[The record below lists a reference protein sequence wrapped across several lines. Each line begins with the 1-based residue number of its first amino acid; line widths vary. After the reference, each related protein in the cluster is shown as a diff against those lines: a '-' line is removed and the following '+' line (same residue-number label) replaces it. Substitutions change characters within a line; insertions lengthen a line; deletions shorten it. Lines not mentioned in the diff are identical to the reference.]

1 MAKNSKTKR
10 PVLTIP
16 KARPGENEKAKIAR
30 QGARTTGV
38 KRKNH
43 PSRVGRK
50 KFRPQVTSIAEA
62 FEHVAKID

>member
-1 MAKNSKTKR
+1 MAKNSKTER

-30 QGARTTGV
+30 QVARTTGV
-38 KRKNH
+38 KRRTQS
-43 PSRVGRK
+43 SRVGRK